1 MQFDTAPA
9 AAQPLPKRQKCSSPS
24 HCMHHPPPSAAA
36 QHSLQ
41 LYAAAELFFRS
52 RAVAVRLHNSSRDA
66 AAAPRHSTR
75 ASRHNVAGGDALSC
89 TERLR
94 VLGCGLLGILVIR
107 MSHASIPQSLNRL
120 FRSIS
125 DANRRLMRFD
135 GVVRR
140 VGAGRAFCCR
150 ENVRL
155 VQMDIRMLLCEWR
168 FADAAAK

>member
-1 MQFDTAPA
+1 
-9 AAQPLPKRQKCSSPS
+9 
-24 HCMHHPPPSAAA
+24 
-36 QHSLQ
+36 
-41 LYAAAELFFRS
+41 
-52 RAVAVRLHNSSRDA
+52 
-66 AAAPRHSTR
+66 
-75 ASRHNVAGGDALSC
+75 
-89 TERLR
+89 

-107 MSHASIPQSLNRL
+107 MSHSSIPQSLNRL

-135 GVVRR
+135 GIVRR

-155 VQMDIRMLLCEWR
+155 VRMDIRMLLCEWR